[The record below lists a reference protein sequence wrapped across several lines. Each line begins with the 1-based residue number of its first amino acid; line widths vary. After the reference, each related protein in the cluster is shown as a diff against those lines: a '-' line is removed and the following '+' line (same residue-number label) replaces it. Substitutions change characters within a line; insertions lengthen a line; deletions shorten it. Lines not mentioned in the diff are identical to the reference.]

1 MKIIVAPDSF
11 KGSISSVEAVKQ
23 IKCAILEVI
32 PESEIVELPMADGG
46 EGTVEAVLQAI
57 KGEMVHTSVQ
67 DPIGRE
73 MQASYGWIREQQMA
87 VIETAA
93 ASGLP
98 LLKGNEL
105 NPYLASTFGTGQ
117 IIGDALEKGAKTII
131 LGLGGSAT
139 VDGGVGIL
147 QALGMKVFDKTNNE
161 LDRVG
166 GELWKIGR
174 LDMSGIDGRLT
185 QVKLIIASDVTNPL
199 LGHEGAIRIFGPQKG
214 VIAEEL
220 ELFEAG
226 MANFARVVEHAT
238 VTSKMAGLMGSG
250 AAGGIG
256 FLLRSVMNVEF
267 KSGLDLVLEL
277 ANFEQHLTGTDLII
291 TGEGKIDAQSA
302 YGKVPVGI
310 ARIAR
315 RHRIPVIAFAGIVDA
330 NAQKL
335 VQEGV
340 TLALPIID
348 GPMTLEEAMAAGP
361 ELLYRA
367 IKRFLRI
374 YHLRS

>member
-11 KGSISSVEAVKQ
+11 KGSMTSVKAGKH
-23 IKCAILEVI
+23 IKRAILEVL
-32 PESEIVELPMADGG
+32 PETEIVELPMADGG
-46 EGTVEAVLQAI
+46 EGTVEAVLQAH
-57 KGEMVHTSVQ
+57 KGEMVQTRVQ

-73 MQASYGWIREQQMA
+73 MLASYGWLPEQRLA

-105 NPYLASTFGTGQ
+105 NPHAASTFGTGQ
-117 IIGDALEKGAKTII
+117 IIGHALEKGAKTII

-147 QALGMKVFDKTNNE
+147 QALGMKVFDTSGNE

-174 LDMSGIDGRLT
+174 LDLTGIDARLT
-185 QVKLIIASDVTNPL
+185 GVKLIIASDVTNPL
-199 LGHEGAIRIFGPQKG
+199 LGYEGAIRIFGPQKG
-214 VIAEEL
+214 VKAEEL
-220 ELFEAG
+220 VLFEAG
-226 MANFARVVEHAT
+226 MANFERVVEAAT
-238 VTSKMAGLMGSG
+238 GTSKMAELPGSG

-267 KSGLDLVLEL
+267 KSGLELVLEL
-277 ANFEQHLTGTDLII
+277 TNFEQHLNGTDLVI

-310 ARIAR
+310 ARIALANS
-315 RHRIPVIAFAGIVDA
+315 IPVIAFAGKVEESA
-330 NAQKL
+330 EKM
-335 VQEGV
+335 VQDGV

-361 ELLYRA
+361 ELLYKA
-367 IKRFLRI
+367 VKRFLKI